1 MRLAGALLLLLAL
14 PAHADDLLGSI
25 LKRLSEPAV
34 IRAQF
39 VQERF
44 IADIERPTTSR
55 GRITVSR
62 KDGVL
67 WQIESPVK
75 VALAFTPEGII
86 QTGPDG
92 VRRRQGERRGAVE
105 TEIARVMQG
114 ILGADEQALKA
125 NFDARASGTLERWS
139 VRLTPRA
146 REMARFLRQI
156 RLDGSRRLDAIEIEE
171 TSGNHTAIRM
181 RQFVVADQ
189 LSPEELAHFK
199 AP

>member
-1 MRLAGALLLLLAL
+1 MKPGVFLLLAL
-14 PAHADDLLGSI
+14 AFPAHADELLAGI

-44 IADIERPTTSR
+44 LADIERPTTSR

-75 VALAFTPEGII
+75 VTLAFTADGII

-125 NFDARASGTLERWS
+125 NFDARATGTLERWT

-146 REMARFLRQI
+146 REMARFLREI
-156 RLDGSRRLDAIEIEE
+156 RLDGGRRLDAIEIEE
-171 TSGNHTAIRM
+171 TTGNLTAIRM
-181 RQFVVADQ
+181 RQFVVADH
-189 LSPEELAHFK
+189 LAPEELAQFK